1 MLHRPA
7 SQDRHRS
14 DAERKARHRDRQRR
28 GVVCPRG
35 IEVSAVG
42 LDFLIRTQWLAEG
55 DAANLFEIGRAVTA
69 LIEDSG
75 PAKAPPLAKPLT
87 AGLSCLPA
95 SRGSHW
101 GSPREAKARQHASH
115 SPMLARR

>member
-1 MLHRPA
+1 VLERP
-7 SQDRHRS
+7 SRRRT

-35 IEVSAVG
+35 VELSAVG

-55 DAANLFEIGRAVTA
+55 DATNLLEIGRAVTA

-75 PAKAPPLAKPLT
+75 
-87 AGLSCLPA
+87 
-95 SRGSHW
+95 
-101 GSPREAKARQHASH
+101 
-115 SPMLARR
+115 RRK